1 MAFSFCRLFFWAF
14 MPHLSLWAFF
24 LRHTTIRKEGLR
36 KVLDDKKCWGQR
48 SRPALFFSGQRGEDR
63 NSFVSIHRNKFAV
76 QKQRLSDGAM
86 KKRTLGEAENKE
98 KGSTESKTNH
108 TVLLAKPYSYLPAT
122 SDRGERVSNGL
133 PGQTVKGRDCNTEE
147 GGCFGNAEAPD
158 DDHCNPAH
166 VWNFSF
172 LVYP

>member
-98 KGSTESKTNH
+98 KGSTESKTSH
-108 TVLLAKPYSYLPAT
+108 TVLQAKPYSYLPAT
-122 SDRGERVSNGL
+122 S
-133 PGQTVKGRDCNTEE
+133 GRKRIQLCLQSRMA
-147 GGCFGNAEAPD
+147 CFT
-158 DDHCNPAH
+158 
-166 VWNFSF
+166 FRSSLF
-172 LVYP
+172 LVFYLPLAAFS

>member
-1 MAFSFCRLFFWAF
+1 
-14 MPHLSLWAFF
+14 
-24 LRHTTIRKEGLR
+24 
-36 KVLDDKKCWGQR
+36 
-48 SRPALFFSGQRGEDR
+48 
-63 NSFVSIHRNKFAV
+63 
-76 QKQRLSDGAM
+76 
-86 KKRTLGEAENKE
+86 TLGEAENKE
-98 KGSTESKTNH
+98 KGSTESKTSH
-108 TVLLAKPYSYLPAT
+108 TVLQAKPYSYLPAT

-172 LVYP
+172 PVYP